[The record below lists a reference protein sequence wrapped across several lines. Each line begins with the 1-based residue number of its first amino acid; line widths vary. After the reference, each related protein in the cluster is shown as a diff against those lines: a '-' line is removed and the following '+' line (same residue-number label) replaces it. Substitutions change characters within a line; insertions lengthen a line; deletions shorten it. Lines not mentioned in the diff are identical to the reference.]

1 MQTKYIAPVCTLI
14 TFALAALGIAY
25 FYRAELRAAQR
36 ELICLTTEHETLR
49 DLADMY
55 IVQDSLHAAK
65 AQALELTVA
74 QLERLRASDA
84 ALIAQLQTKG
94 RDLEEVVAMQ
104 SETITRLA
112 AVPRDTVILVD
123 SVEIKARAVSVS
135 SKWYDFEG
143 YFTDDLFTGEL
154 HNREYLVIAET
165 VKYRRFLGFLWKTRK
180 VVDREIDVV
189 SKNPNTTITGFE
201 YNRLIH

>member
-1 MQTKYIAPVCTLI
+1 MRTKYIAPVCTLI
-14 TFALAALGIAY
+14 VFALAALGIAY
-25 FYRAELRAAQR
+25 FYHAELKAAQR
-36 ELICLTTEHETLR
+36 ELACLTTEHETLR
-49 DLADMY
+49 DIADSYM
-55 IVQDSLHAAK
+55 VHDSLHAAK
-65 AQALELTVA
+65 AQSLELTVA

-123 SVEIKARAVSVS
+123 SVEVKARAVSVS

-189 SKNPNTTITGFE
+189 SKNPHTTITGVE

>member
-36 ELICLTTEHETLR
+36 ELTCLTTEHETLR
-49 DLADMY
+49 DIADMY

-180 VVDREIDVV
+180 VVDREVDVV

>member
-36 ELICLTTEHETLR
+36 ELTCLTTEHETLR

-55 IVQDSLHAAK
+55 MVQDSLHAAK

-123 SVEIKARAVSVS
+123 SVEVKARAVSVS

-143 YFTDDLFTGEL
+143 YFTEDLFTGEL

-180 VVDREIDVV
+180 VVDREVDVV

>member
-1 MQTKYIAPVCTLI
+1 MQTRYIAPVCTLI

-36 ELICLTTEHETLR
+36 ELTCLTTEHETLR
-49 DLADMY
+49 DIADMY

-123 SVEIKARAVSVS
+123 SVEVKARAVSVS

-180 VVDREIDVV
+180 VVDREVDVV

>member
-36 ELICLTTEHETLR
+36 ELTCLTTEHETLR

-180 VVDREIDVV
+180 VLDREVDVV